1 MSHAFFYTGHKID
14 SLAFVWKCWWT
25 GECPI
30 NWDENYWLTK
40 IVNKSQ
46 YENSEQFEKKHF
58 DIFEQFEKKQRK
70 IFRLINIQL
79 ILKSFQRGKL
89 QRKLEKWEG
98 TENKNRNVSVCMWM
112 KLIVLECDV
121 TLSDRHSTR
130 SVQSEAVYRSQDFVM
145 FFLESCEGLPGQ

>member
-79 ILKSFQRGKL
+79 ILNGKEQKIKTEMFQYVD
-89 QRKLEKWEG
+89 E
-98 TENKNRNVSVCMWM
+98 
-112 KLIVLECDV
+112 I
-121 TLSDRHSTR
+121 DRLRMRRHIIR
-130 SVQSEAVYRSQDFVM
+130 
-145 FFLESCEGLPGQ
+145 

>member
-1 MSHAFFYTGHKID
+1 MA
-14 SLAFVWKCWWT
+14 
-25 GECPI
+25 
-30 NWDENYWLTK
+30 
-40 IVNKSQ
+40 
-46 YENSEQFEKKHF
+46 YERRVGVERVEHPNTADAIPDFQSGRRRTANADIEEFEKKHF
-58 DIFEQFEKKQRK
+58 KIFEQFEKKQRK